1 MLQVAPLVAAAQ
13 ALEVRYT
20 FLILLTGCFI
30 NSGQGRDVPDEPWE
44 GENKMQKLKKSP
56 VSIAC
61 YIIAALV
68 LIYCFYLLG
77 TSYKTIADYY
87 SAYSMKPQFG
97 EVATYILQSCLTPF
111 VSAVTLFMAAFILDS
126 VRKLDPKNYVEVKAP
141 AAIADGTAVAFEGAE
156 ADAADEAEIT
166 AAETMPE
173 YEDGVVEFGEAD
185 NAAAETEAD
194 GAEIAA
200 GDSAEFTE
208 FVEASAAEADE
219 DMKVDG
225 ETAEFSKLAEDLAGD
240 YTDKAEESTEV
251 SSEDAAEE
259 EPTVAIEEA
268 AEAPAEEQTEQA
280 AEAPAEQTEEAP
292 KPKKKRRRKSNK
304 KDGASS
310 GQDKAQADKEQA
322 DKEDSAAKEETAAE

>member
-1 MLQVAPLVAAAQ
+1 
-13 ALEVRYT
+13 
-20 FLILLTGCFI
+20 
-30 NSGQGRDVPDEPWE
+30 
-44 GENKMQKLKKSP
+44 MQKLKKSP

-97 EVATYILQSCLTPF
+97 EVATYIMQNCLTPF

-126 VRKLDPKNYVEVKAP
+126 VRKLDPKNYVEVKVP
-141 AAIADGTAVAFEGAE
+141 AGIADGAAVAFEGAE

-240 YTDKAEESTEV
+240 YTDKAEESTEAAAA
-251 SSEDAAEE
+251 DAAEE

-268 AEAPAEEQTEQA
+268 AETAEEA
-280 AEAPAEQTEEAP
+280 AEAPAEEAAESAAEQAEEAP

>member
-1 MLQVAPLVAAAQ
+1 
-13 ALEVRYT
+13 
-20 FLILLTGCFI
+20 
-30 NSGQGRDVPDEPWE
+30 
-44 GENKMQKLKKSP
+44 MQKLKKSP

-141 AAIADGTAVAFEGAE
+141 AGIADGAAVAFEGAE

-240 YTDKAEESTEV
+240 YTDKAEESTEAAAA
-251 SSEDAAEE
+251 DAAEE

-268 AEAPAEEQTEQA
+268 AETAEEA
-280 AEAPAEQTEEAP
+280 AEAAAEEAAESAAEQAEEAP

-310 GQDKAQADKEQA
+310 GQNKSQADKEQA